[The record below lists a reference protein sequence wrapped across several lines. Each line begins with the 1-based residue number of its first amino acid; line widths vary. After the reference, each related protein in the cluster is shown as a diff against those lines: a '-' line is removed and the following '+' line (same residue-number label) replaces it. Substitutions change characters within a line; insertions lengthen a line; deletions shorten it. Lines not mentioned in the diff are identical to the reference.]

1 MAMTPNPTGN
11 YIKEVTLPSGTK
23 YEIVDEGAR
32 TQINAMASYT
42 AFIGVVSTN
51 TPITDG
57 SSTSSVQVGSTTIT
71 AVTGNIAIYKASATA
86 TAQEFIFDGSKW
98 QFFGDISA
106 QNLGGLAYTST
117 ASGSYVKFIS
127 VNVGSNT
134 VNSTGS
140 FTPSG
145 GVSLTTTGVTLAIS
159 STSTSPSNTANYWIY
174 NPSDNL
180 SVTASAPGTSTGLF
194 LTGVTGRTVL
204 SSLATATPT
213 TASVTGGIN
222 YTNVTDHNLNLCY
235 IVSSSANAISASS
248 SAAAVTAVSAPTINK
263 SGTKQYIKPLTVTVA
278 TAATFTGTAAT
289 VSVKSS
295 AKFVNSVTSTTE
307 SGTVKVTAST

>member
-51 TPITDG
+51 TPIADG
-57 SSTSSVQVGSTTIT
+57 SSTSSVQIGSTTIT

-106 QNLGGLAYTST
+106 DNLGGLAYTST
-117 ASGSYVKFIS
+117 ASGSYVKFKS
-127 VNVGSNT
+127 VNVGSDT

-145 GVSLTTTGVTLAIS
+145 GVTLTKTTSTLAIS
-159 STSTSPSNTANYWIY
+159 STSTTPSNTANHWAY

-180 SVTASAPGTSTGLF
+180 SITANAPGTSTGLF
-194 LTGVTGRTVL
+194 LTGVTGRDVL
-204 SSLATATPT
+204 SSIATANPT
-213 TASVTGGIN
+213 SAAVTGGIN
-222 YTNVTDHNLNLCY
+222 YANVADHNLNLCY
-235 IVSSSANAISASS
+235 LVSSSANAISASS
-248 SAAAVTAVSAPTINK
+248 SAAAVTKVTAPTINK
-263 SGTKQYIKPLTVTVA
+263 SGTTQFVKPLTVTVA
-278 TAATFTGTAAT
+278 TAATFSGTAAT
-289 VSVKSS
+289 VTVASS
-295 AKFVNSVTSTTE
+295 AKFVKSVTSTTE
-307 SGTVKVTAST
+307 SGTVSVTAST